1 MNRLS
6 EETHRGLEMLCTTH
20 PRLSDREIAAMAGV
34 SRTVVWTYR
43 SSRQGKRNPNW
54 KRIGSEKV
62 AAIVLSLRGGLT
74 YREIADSA
82 HSSVSTVAA
91 GAIRPGPKRGGPEPA
106 AARRH
111 KASRCVEVRR
121 PGQPAK

>member
-20 PRLSDREIAAMAGV
+20 PTLSDREIAAMAGV

-43 SSRQGKRNPNW
+43 SSRQGKRTPNW

-62 AAIVLSLRGGLT
+62 AAIVLSLRRGLT
-74 YREIADSA
+74 YKAIA
-82 HSSVSTVAA
+82 HSVHSRVSTVAPDA
-91 GAIRPGPKRGGPEPA
+91 RNRGPKRT
-106 AARRH
+106 
-111 KASRCVEVRR
+111 S
-121 PGQPAK
+121 